1 MRIRI
6 RAGQKHADP
15 ADPDLDPDPDPKP
28 WCLLFIHFIPVKKRQ
43 HFYIYIANSSLSAFF
58 PHELLAYIFYN

>member
-15 ADPDLDPDPDPKP
+15 ADPDPDPKP
-28 WCLLFIHFIPVKKRQ
+28 WF
-43 HFYIYIANSSLSAFF
+43 FF
-58 PHELLAYIFYN
+58 PMKKVDIKIHIQSYKRNLFKNGFAAHEV